1 MPDQNRQYA
10 GREIVNGGNAGRDYK
25 MKNDAEQKS

>member
-1 MPDQNRQYA
+1 MPDQNWQYA